1 MGFVSLDH
9 DVVTVSDNPEL
20 SRFEVHLDGQLGG
33 FAEYTLEPGRIV
45 FTHTEVAVEGKGLGS
60 ALVKQALADVRER
73 GLVVVPQCPFVRGY
87 LEKHPEL
94 AEVGN

>member
-1 MGFVSLDH
+1 MSLDH

-20 SRFEVHLDGQLGG
+20 SRFEVHLDGRLGG
-33 FAEYTLEPGRIV
+33 FAEYVLKPGRIV
-45 FTHTEVAVEGKGLGS
+45 FTHTEVAVEGKGLAG

-73 GLVVVPQCPFVRGY
+73 GLKVVPQCPFVRGY

-94 AEVGN
+94 ADVVTE

>member
-1 MGFVSLDH
+1 MSLDH
-9 DVVTVSDNPEL
+9 DVVTVTDNPEL
-20 SRFEVHLDGQLGG
+20 SRFEVRLGGQLGG

-45 FTHTEVAVEGKGLGS
+45 FTHTEVAVEGKGLAS

-73 GLVVVPQCPFVRGY
+73 GLVVVPRCPFVRGY

-94 AEVGN
+94 AEVSD